1 MTHIRNLL
9 VSAIF
14 ISCFLSTEIREGF
27 AKSAIGHV
35 VYMLV
40 RAGPVFR
47 LGSVYVGDRQLWQ
60 KMTDLERIRTLV
72 MGRHPFMTIEVGSLL
87 LLAAYFLYLRCF
99 YGI

>member
-1 MTHIRNLL
+1 
-9 VSAIF
+9 
-14 ISCFLSTEIREGF
+14 
-27 AKSAIGHV
+27 
-35 VYMLV
+35 
-40 RAGPVFR
+40 
-47 LGSVYVGDRQLWQ
+47 VGDRQLWQ